1 MGSPRIRR
9 YWDLILTKS
18 WFWIV
23 FSCLIRIFTLKNSI
37 KKLSGPA
44 TPLKWKTHFRC
55 HFGANQK
62 FCRMYFTLMFL
73 GFHISIMFG
82 SFSDLFFFS
91 CWFHKCPQKS
101 ILTYI
106 PEVMWYLLWRI
117 CSSTILAAKLD
128 LLVVY
133 RLFGSV
139 CTIENEHTVFTP
151 MIACL

>member
-82 SFSDLFFFS
+82 SFSDLFFFHADFINALKNQFWLIS
-91 CWFHKCPQKS
+91 RKWCGIFCDASVPAPFWQQN
-101 ILTYI
+101 L
-106 PEVMWYLLWRI
+106 I
-117 CSSTILAAKLD
+117 C
-128 LLVVY
+128 
-133 RLFGSV
+133 
-139 CTIENEHTVFTP
+139 
-151 MIACL
+151 